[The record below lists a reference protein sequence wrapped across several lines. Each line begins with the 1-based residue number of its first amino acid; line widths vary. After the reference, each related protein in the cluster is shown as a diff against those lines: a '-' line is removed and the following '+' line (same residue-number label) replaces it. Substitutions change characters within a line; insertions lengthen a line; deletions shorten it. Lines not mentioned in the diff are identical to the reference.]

1 VVVGVGVFAGVQVSN
16 GALYFFNE
24 TSDLR
29 GSVFLKVF
37 DLARW
42 WDLNYSS
49 VLVRASVGAEW
60 RFERVEGALLDYALF
75 WEDCSYCDPASPPP
89 VKNRGPLYE
98 DLSRRS
104 SPCRRPPPPRLPGGG
119 G

>member
-1 VVVGVGVFAGVQVSN
+1 MRAWLLVLGLAVAVFAGVQVSN

-42 WDLNYSS
+42 WDLNYS
-49 VLVRASVGAEW
+49 VLVRASVGVEW
-60 RFERVEGALLDYALF
+60 RFERV
-75 WEDCSYCDPASPPP
+75 
-89 VKNRGPLYE
+89 
-98 DLSRRS
+98 
-104 SPCRRPPPPRLPGGG
+104 GGFA
-119 G
+119 

>member
-1 VVVGVGVFAGVQVSN
+1 MLVWLLVMGLAVVVFAGVQVSN

-29 GSVFLKVF
+29 GSVHLKVF

-49 VLVRASVGAEW
+49 VLVRASVG
-60 RFERVEGALLDYALF
+60 
-75 WEDCSYCDPASPPP
+75 
-89 VKNRGPLYE
+89 
-98 DLSRRS
+98 LSRGLSGWRE
-104 SPCRRPPPPRLPGGG
+104 PCLTTPCFGRTVPAATQPRLRLSRTGAPSTRI
-119 G
+119 

>member
-1 VVVGVGVFAGVQVSN
+1 LVLGLAVAVFAGVQVSN
-16 GALYFFNE
+16 GALFFFNE

-60 RFERVEGALLDYALF
+60 RFERVEGALLTMLCF
-75 WEDCSYCDPASPPP
+75 GRTVPTVTQP
-89 VKNRGPLYE
+89 RLR
-98 DLSRRS
+98 LSRTGTPSTRI
-104 SPCRRPPPPRLPGGG
+104 
-119 G
+119 